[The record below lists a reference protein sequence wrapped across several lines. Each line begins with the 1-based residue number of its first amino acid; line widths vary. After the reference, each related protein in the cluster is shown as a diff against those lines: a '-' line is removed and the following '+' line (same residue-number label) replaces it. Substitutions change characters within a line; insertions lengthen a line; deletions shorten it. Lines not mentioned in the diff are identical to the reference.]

1 MDSLQ
6 YLLVV
11 TAEEAVE
18 VSHATHKV
26 LRFTPYDSHTPGG
39 PSNLETLEKEV
50 NDFYAM
56 LEMLADRGVVIN
68 RRQELIDC
76 KKTRVSEYMRYS
88 QLLGV
93 VKE

>member
-39 PSNLETLEKEV
+39 PTNLETLEKEV

-56 LEMLADRGVVIN
+56 IEMLADRGIVIN
-68 RRQELIDC
+68 RRQELIDH